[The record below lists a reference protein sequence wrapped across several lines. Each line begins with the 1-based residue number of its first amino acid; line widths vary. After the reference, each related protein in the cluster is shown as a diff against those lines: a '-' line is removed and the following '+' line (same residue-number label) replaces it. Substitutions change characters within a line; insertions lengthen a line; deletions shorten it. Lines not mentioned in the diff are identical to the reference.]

1 MQANIWIKKMEE
13 KAGIKIIKPTMD
25 PKVMSRILEAAVN
38 IGNPVILEDATEY
51 FDPMLE
57 PLLGK

>member
-1 MQANIWIKKMEE
+1 MEE
-13 KAGIKIIKPTMD
+13 KAGIKTVKPTMD
-25 PKVMSRILEAAVN
+25 AKVMSRILENSVN
-38 IGNPVILEDATEY
+38 MGTPVIFEDANET

>member
-1 MQANIWIKKMEE
+1 MEKE
-13 KAGIKIIKPTMD
+13 SSVKIVKPTMD
-25 PKVMSRILEAAVN
+25 AKTMSRTLENAVN
-38 IGNPVILEDATEY
+38 MGNPVIFEDAGET

>member
-1 MQANIWIKKMEE
+1 MEE
-13 KAGIKIIKPTMD
+13 RNGIKVVKPTMD
-25 PKVMSRILEAAVN
+25 PKVMSRILETAV
-38 IGNPVILEDATEY
+38 GLGHPVILEDANET

>member
-1 MQANIWIKKMEE
+1 MEE
-13 KAGIKIIKPTMD
+13 KSGIKIIKPTMD
-25 PKVMSRILEAAVN
+25 PKVLSRILEASVN
-38 IGNPVILEDATEY
+38 IGNPVVLEDATEA

>member
-13 KAGIKIIKPTMD
+13 KGAVKIIKPTMD
-25 PKVMSRILEAAVN
+25 PKVMSRVLENAVSL
-38 IGNPVILEDATEY
+38 GNPVILEDAGEA